1 MKPKVKRKK
10 GGGDD
15 HKSGAIGGHTAGK
28 NGKKPKE
35 KK

>member
-15 HKSGAIGGHTAGK
+15 IRPGTRGGHTAGK
-28 NGKKPKE
+28 NGKKPKV